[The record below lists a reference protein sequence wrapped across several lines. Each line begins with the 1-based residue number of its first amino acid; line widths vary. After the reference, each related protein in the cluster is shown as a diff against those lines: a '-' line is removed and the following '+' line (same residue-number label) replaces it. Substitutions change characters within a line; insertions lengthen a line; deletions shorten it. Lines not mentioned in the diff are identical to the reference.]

1 MNSTGL
7 LKRAVGF
14 FLGIWLNACP
24 SEEAHGN
31 PGTREYEACAMSR
44 ASFILGTERKPLR
57 LGLEELEENCWRG
70 KRWEDSV
77 LRPAGSLRRTLRGKG
92 WDIR

>member
-1 MNSTGL
+1 MNSTGF

-31 PGTREYEACAMSR
+31 PGTREYEACAIQRWGDSASQKRESAMSR
-44 ASFILGTERKPLR
+44 ASFILGTGRKPLQ
-57 LGLEELEENCWRG
+57 LGMAC
-70 KRWEDSV
+70 
-77 LRPAGSLRRTLRGKG
+77 PA
-92 WDIR
+92 